1 MSVDHAPE
9 TGTTASG
16 SAAKVTGA
24 SIENLSQREASER
37 HVPVMLDRCINLL
50 APGIERAVEER
61 GTAYVIDG
69 TLGMG
74 GHSEALLERFE
85 NLVLIGIDRDLQAH
99 AIAGER
105 LARFGDRFVPVHAVY
120 DEIDRAMET
129 AGVQG
134 IDGILMDLGVS
145 SMQLDE
151 RTRGF
156 AYSYDAPLDMRMN
169 SEDELTARIVVN
181 EYSEDQ
187 LRRIIRNWGEEKFA
201 SRIARAICTAR
212 ANAPLETTGELVEYS
227 EDQLRRIIRNWGE
240 EKFASRIARAICT
253 ARANAPLE
261 TTGELVR
268 IIQKAVPVAAQRT
281 GGHPAKRTFQ
291 ALRIEVNHELE
302 ALKRAVPA
310 ALEAL
315 NLGGRFVAMSYH
327 SLEDKIVKRALTAE
341 ATSKAPKGFP
351 VELEEHKP
359 TIKIITRGAEP
370 PTDEEIEQNSRA
382 ASAKLRAAEKIRIPA
397 K

>member
-1 MSVDHAPE
+1 MSVERAPE
-9 TGTTASG
+9 AGTSG
-16 SAAKVTGA
+16 SSVKVTGA
-24 SIENLSQREASER
+24 SIDNLSERDASER

-85 NLVLIGIDRDLQAH
+85 NLVIIGIDRDLQAH
-99 AIAGER
+99 SIAGER
-105 LARFGDRFVPVHAVY
+105 LDRFGERFVPVHAVY

-129 AGVQG
+129 AGVQR
-134 IDGILMDLGVS
+134 IDGVLLDLGVS

-151 RTRGF
+151 RARGF

-212 ANAPLETTGELVEYS
+212 ANAPLETTGELV
-227 EDQLRRIIRNWGE
+227 
-240 EKFASRIARAICT
+240 
-253 ARANAPLE
+253 
-261 TTGELVR
+261 R
-268 IIQKAVPVAAQRT
+268 IIQKAIPVAAQRT

-302 ALKRAVPA
+302 ALERAVPA
-310 ALEAL
+310 ALDAL

-359 TIKIITRGAEP
+359 TVKIITRGAEP
-370 PTDEEIEQNSRA
+370 PTEEEIAQNSRA
-382 ASAKLRAAEKIRIPA
+382 ASAKLRAAEKIRIPS
-397 K
+397 

>member
-1 MSVDHAPE
+1 MSVERAPE
-9 TGTTASG
+9 AGTSG
-16 SAAKVTGA
+16 SSVKVTGA
-24 SIENLSQREASER
+24 SIDNLSERDASER

-99 AIAGER
+99 SIAGER
-105 LARFGDRFVPVHAVY
+105 LARFGERFVPVHAVY

-129 AGVQG
+129 AGVRG
-134 IDGILMDLGVS
+134 IDGVLLDLGVS

-151 RTRGF
+151 RARGF

-201 SRIARAICTAR
+201 SRIARAIC
-212 ANAPLETTGELVEYS
+212 
-227 EDQLRRIIRNWGE
+227 I
-240 EKFASRIARAICT
+240 

-268 IIQKAVPVAAQRT
+268 IIQKVVPVAAQRT

-302 ALKRAVPA
+302 ALERAVPA
-310 ALEAL
+310 ALDAL

-370 PTDEEIEQNSRA
+370 PTEEEIAQNSRA
-382 ASAKLRAAEKIRIPA
+382 ASAKLRAAEKIRIPSQ
-397 K
+397 

>member
-1 MSVDHAPE
+1 MSVERAPE
-9 TGTTASG
+9 AGTSG
-16 SAAKVTGA
+16 SSVKVTGA
-24 SIENLSQREASER
+24 PIDNLSERDASER

-85 NLVLIGIDRDLQAH
+85 NLVIIGIDRDLQAH
-99 AIAGER
+99 SIAGER
-105 LARFGDRFVPVHAVY
+105 LARFGERFVPVHAVY

-129 AGVQG
+129 AGVQR
-134 IDGILMDLGVS
+134 IDGVLLDLGVS

-151 RTRGF
+151 RARGF

-187 LRRIIRNWGEEKFA
+187 LRRIIRNWGEEK
-201 SRIARAICTAR
+201 S
-212 ANAPLETTGELVEYS
+212 
-227 EDQLRRIIRNWGE
+227 
-240 EKFASRIARAICT
+240 ASRIARAICT

-268 IIQKAVPVAAQRT
+268 IIQKAIPVAAQRT

-302 ALKRAVPA
+302 ALERAVPA
-310 ALEAL
+310 ALDAL

-359 TIKIITRGAEP
+359 TVKIITRGAEP
-370 PTDEEIEQNSRA
+370 PTEEEIAQNSRA
-382 ASAKLRAAEKIRIPA
+382 ASAKLRAAEKIRIPS
-397 K
+397 

>member
-1 MSVDHAPE
+1 MSVEHAPE

-16 SAAKVTGA
+16 AAAKVTGA

-156 AYSYDAPLDMRMN
+156 AYS
-169 SEDELTARIVVN
+169 
-181 EYSEDQ
+181 
-187 LRRIIRNWGEEKFA
+187 
-201 SRIARAICTAR
+201 
-212 ANAPLETTGELVEYS
+212 
-227 EDQLRRIIRNWGE
+227 
-240 EKFASRIARAICT
+240 
-253 ARANAPLE
+253 
-261 TTGELVR
+261 
-268 IIQKAVPVAAQRT
+268 
-281 GGHPAKRTFQ
+281 
-291 ALRIEVNHELE
+291 
-302 ALKRAVPA
+302 
-310 ALEAL
+310 
-315 NLGGRFVAMSYH
+315 
-327 SLEDKIVKRALTAE
+327 
-341 ATSKAPKGFP
+341 
-351 VELEEHKP
+351 
-359 TIKIITRGAEP
+359 
-370 PTDEEIEQNSRA
+370 
-382 ASAKLRAAEKIRIPA
+382 
-397 K
+397 

>member
-1 MSVDHAPE
+1 MSVERAPE
-9 TGTTASG
+9 AGISG
-16 SAAKVTGA
+16 SSVKVTGA
-24 SIENLSQREASER
+24 PIDNLSERDASER

-85 NLVLIGIDRDLQAH
+85 NLVIIGIDRDLQAH
-99 AIAGER
+99 SIAGER
-105 LARFGDRFVPVHAVY
+105 LARFGERFVPVHAVY

-129 AGVQG
+129 AGVQR
-134 IDGILMDLGVS
+134 IDGVLLDLGVS

-151 RTRGF
+151 RARGF

-212 ANAPLETTGELVEYS
+212 ANAPLETTGELV
-227 EDQLRRIIRNWGE
+227 
-240 EKFASRIARAICT
+240 
-253 ARANAPLE
+253 
-261 TTGELVR
+261 R
-268 IIQKAVPVAAQRT
+268 IIQKAIPVAAQRT

-302 ALKRAVPA
+302 ALERAVPA
-310 ALEAL
+310 ALDAL

-370 PTDEEIEQNSRA
+370 PTEEEIAQNSRA

-397 K
+397 Q

>member
-1 MSVDHAPE
+1 MSVERAPE
-9 TGTTASG
+9 AGTSG
-16 SAAKVTGA
+16 SSVKVTGA
-24 SIENLSQREASER
+24 SIDNLSERDASER

-99 AIAGER
+99 SIAGER
-105 LARFGDRFVPVHAVY
+105 LARFGERFVPVHAVY
-120 DEIDRAMET
+120 DEIDSAMET
-129 AGVQG
+129 AGVRG
-134 IDGILMDLGVS
+134 IDGVLLDLGVS

-151 RTRGF
+151 RARGF

-212 ANAPLETTGELVEYS
+212 ANAPLETTGELV
-227 EDQLRRIIRNWGE
+227 
-240 EKFASRIARAICT
+240 
-253 ARANAPLE
+253 
-261 TTGELVR
+261 R
-268 IIQKAVPVAAQRT
+268 IIQKAVPAAAQRT

-302 ALKRAVPA
+302 ALERAVPA
-310 ALEAL
+310 ALDAL

-370 PTDEEIEQNSRA
+370 PTEEEIAQNSRA

-397 K
+397 Q

>member
-9 TGTTASG
+9 TGMTASG

-212 ANAPLETTGELVEYS
+212 ANAPLETTGELV
-227 EDQLRRIIRNWGE
+227 
-240 EKFASRIARAICT
+240 
-253 ARANAPLE
+253 
-261 TTGELVR
+261 R
-268 IIQKAVPVAAQRT
+268 IIQPPRQAHLPSVAYRSEPRT
-281 GGHPAKRTFQ
+281 GSPRTRRTGSPGGAQ
-291 ALRIEVNHELE
+291 PRRPIRRHELPQPRRQDCQE
-302 ALKRAVPA
+302 GTDRRGNLQGTQGLPGRA
-310 ALEAL
+310 
-315 NLGGRFVAMSYH
+315 
-327 SLEDKIVKRALTAE
+327 
-341 ATSKAPKGFP
+341 
-351 VELEEHKP
+351 
-359 TIKIITRGAEP
+359 
-370 PTDEEIEQNSRA
+370 
-382 ASAKLRAAEKIRIPA
+382 
-397 K
+397 

>member
-16 SAAKVTGA
+16 AAAKVTGA

-201 SRIARAICTAR
+201 SRIAR
-212 ANAPLETTGELVEYS
+212 S
-227 EDQLRRIIRNWGE
+227 
-240 EKFASRIARAICT
+240 ICT

-302 ALKRAVPA
+302 ALERAVPA
-310 ALEAL
+310 ALDAL

-359 TIKIITRGAEP
+359 TVKIITRGAEP
-370 PTDEEIEQNSRA
+370 PTDKEIEQNSRA

>member
-1 MSVDHAPE
+1 MSVERAPE
-9 TGTTASG
+9 AGTSG
-16 SAAKVTGA
+16 SSVKVTGA
-24 SIENLSQREASER
+24 SIDNLSERDASER

-99 AIAGER
+99 SIAGER
-105 LARFGDRFVPVHAVY
+105 LARFGERFVPVHAVY

-134 IDGILMDLGVS
+134 IDGVLLDLGVS

-151 RTRGF
+151 RARGF

-212 ANAPLETTGELVEYS
+212 ANAPLETTGELV
-227 EDQLRRIIRNWGE
+227 
-240 EKFASRIARAICT
+240 
-253 ARANAPLE
+253 
-261 TTGELVR
+261 R

-291 ALRIEVNHELE
+291 ALRVEVNRELE
-302 ALKRAVPA
+302 AIENVLPVITQALSEGGRAV
-310 ALEAL
+310 
-315 NLGGRFVAMSYH
+315 FMSYQ
-327 SLEDKIVKRALTAE
+327 SLEDRIVKAAFKELTTSKTPAGLPMDLPGTAPKFKIV
-341 ATSKAPKGFP
+341 
-351 VELEEHKP
+351 
-359 TIKIITRGAEP
+359 TRGAEKAS
-370 PTDEEIEQNSRA
+370 EEEVTENSRA
-382 ASAKLRAAEKIRIPA
+382 ASVRVRAIERLEGMPEFLPPGGRQ
-397 K
+397 

>member
-1 MSVDHAPE
+1 MSVERAPE
-9 TGTTASG
+9 AGTSG
-16 SAAKVTGA
+16 SSVKVTGA
-24 SIENLSQREASER
+24 PIDNLSERDASER

-85 NLVLIGIDRDLQAH
+85 NLVIIGIDRDLQAH
-99 AIAGER
+99 SIAGER
-105 LARFGDRFVPVHAVY
+105 LARFGERFVPVHAVY

-129 AGVQG
+129 AGVQR
-134 IDGILMDLGVS
+134 IDGVLLDLGVS

-151 RTRGF
+151 RARGF

-212 ANAPLETTGELVEYS
+212 ANAPLETTGELV
-227 EDQLRRIIRNWGE
+227 
-240 EKFASRIARAICT
+240 
-253 ARANAPLE
+253 
-261 TTGELVR
+261 R
-268 IIQKAVPVAAQRT
+268 IIQKAIPVAAQRT

-302 ALKRAVPA
+302 ALERAVPA
-310 ALEAL
+310 ALDAL

-359 TIKIITRGAEP
+359 TVKIITRGAEP
-370 PTDEEIEQNSRA
+370 PTEEEIAQNSRA
-382 ASAKLRAAEKIRIPA
+382 ASAKLRAAEKIRIPS
-397 K
+397 